1 MRQLL
6 MPVEKYPDGTY
17 HTDSS
22 PIIEDLERRH
32 TPRRSVVPQ
41 LAGHA
46 FLSFL
51 LEDCADE
58 WLTKSLSNY
67 RFSTPG
73 DQSFSGRWAMDDAR
87 ADLSAIPAR
96 WRSFAA
102 RRRARNI
109 GSSVSMTLRK
119 SRACEKARR
128 ALSLGYWSSSA
139 RTTCRFSWPT
149 PPPMSGVTWKLA
161 SRSTARRAA
170 NRCTATRPSATVV
183 CARPSPPSMTARAAT
198 AATFYHVGGCLR
210 YLG

>member
-1 MRQLL
+1 ML
-6 MPVEKYPDGTY
+6 VEKYPDGTY

-32 TPRRSVVPQ
+32 THGRSVVPQ
-41 LAGHA
+41 HAGHA

-51 LEDCADE
+51 LEDFADE
-58 WLTKSLSNY
+58 WLAKSLSDY

-73 DQSFSGRWAMDDAR
+73 DQSFSGRWVMDDAR

-96 WRSFAA
+96 WRSFAT

-119 SRACEKARR
+119 SRACEKVRR
-128 ALSLGYWSSSA
+128 ALSPGYGNSSA

-149 PPPMSGVTWKLA
+149 PPPMSGVTRKSA
-161 SRSTARRAA
+161 SRSTARRTA

-183 CARPSPPSMTARAAT
+183 CARPSPPSMTARRGQRRRFT
-198 AATFYHVGGCLR
+198 T
-210 YLG
+210 